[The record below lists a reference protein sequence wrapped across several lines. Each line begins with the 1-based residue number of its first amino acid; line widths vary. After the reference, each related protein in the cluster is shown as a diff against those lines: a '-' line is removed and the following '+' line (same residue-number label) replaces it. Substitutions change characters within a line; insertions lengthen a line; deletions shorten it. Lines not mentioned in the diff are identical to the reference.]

1 MPKTFTKCEKSMEFR
16 KAVYGLVWFH
26 ALLIERKKFKTLGWN
41 ITYAFN
47 DSDYQVCEDL
57 LSIYMGRFKDG
68 IKNPE
73 FEASQPVPWM
83 AVQYLIA
90 EGNYGGR
97 ITDNNDRR
105 LIKVYASEIFNDEL
119 ISIEKWRPPDT

>member
-1 MPKTFTKCEKSMEFR
+1 
-16 KAVYGLVWFH
+16 
-26 ALLIERKKFKTLGWN
+26 
-41 ITYAFN
+41 
-47 DSDYQVCEDL
+47 
-57 LSIYMGRFKDG
+57 
-68 IKNPE
+68 
-73 FEASQPVPWM
+73 M

-119 ISIEKWRPPDT
+119 IAIEKWRPPDT

>member
-1 MPKTFTKCEKSMEFR
+1 MPKVFTVCEKDMEFR

-47 DSDYQVCEDL
+47 DSDYTVCEDL
-57 LSIYMGRFKDG
+57 LAIYMGQYLKEG

-73 FEASQPVPWM
+73 FEA
-83 AVQYLIA
+83 
-90 EGNYGGR
+90 
-97 ITDNNDRR
+97 T
-105 LIKVYASEIFNDEL
+105 
-119 ISIEKWRPPDT
+119 